1 MEKRDIILDAIE
13 CRTPERIPS
22 LCLGANY
29 DFMEQYFSEIGMS
42 YDIYSQ
48 YRKDGITPYILHP
61 ARVADKLDNDI
72 EKSIAWLH
80 DSVEDTSITLHDLE
94 EIFPNEITDIVDIL
108 THKKEEFY
116 DSYIN
121 RVSKNVIATKIKI
134 LDIED
139 NLNDVPSNWQTMK
152 YKSALK
158 VLKKPI

>member
-1 MEKRDIILDAIE
+1 MWEIKAKKLAETIH
-13 CRTPERIPS
+13 
-22 LCLGANY
+22 LG
-29 DFMEQYFSEIGMS
+29 
-42 YDIYSQ
+42 Q